1 MNIGIAPNKD
11 GVLDEEDVR
20 ALAEFKALKDEL
32 LADKN
37 VKVILDRWGVK
48 TIDVGDS
55 ELGRRALDV
64 ELGGETDTANWMTNK
79 SAE

>member
-20 ALAEFKALKDEL
+20 ALAEFKVLKDEL

-37 VKVILDRWGVK
+37 VKVIRDRWGVK
-48 TIDVGDS
+48 TIDVGGS
-55 ELGRRALDV
+55 ELGRRALAV
-64 ELGGETDTANWMTNK
+64 ELGGETDTANWMANK

>member
-37 VKVILDRWGVK
+37 VKVIRDRWGVM

-55 ELGRRALDV
+55 ELGRRALAV